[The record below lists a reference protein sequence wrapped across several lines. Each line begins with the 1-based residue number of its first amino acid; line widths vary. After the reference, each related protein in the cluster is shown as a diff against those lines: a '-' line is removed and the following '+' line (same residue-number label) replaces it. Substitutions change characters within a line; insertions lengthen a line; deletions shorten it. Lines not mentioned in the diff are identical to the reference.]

1 LNLTLVAAVN
11 ICARSAIA
19 ERVSSSQMDEINSSH
34 SGGDRIS
41 IMALRRTAPFSG
53 IRPMREKELM
63 AGKKD
68 KAKITKR
75 RHPAQTAFSLYV
87 HPKGSPSSDTAF

>member
-1 LNLTLVAAVN
+1 MVL
-11 ICARSAIA
+11 
-19 ERVSSSQMDEINSSH
+19 
-34 SGGDRIS
+34 G
-41 IMALRRTAPFSG
+41 RTEHFSG

-75 RHPAQTAFSLYV
+75 RQKT
-87 HPKGSPSSDTAF
+87 KQ